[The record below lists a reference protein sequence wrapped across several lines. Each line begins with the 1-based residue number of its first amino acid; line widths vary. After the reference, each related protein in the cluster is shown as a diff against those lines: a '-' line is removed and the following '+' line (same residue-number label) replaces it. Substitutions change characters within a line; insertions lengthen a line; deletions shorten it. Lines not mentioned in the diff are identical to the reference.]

1 MRDLPEKLKQGDTIG
16 VVSPSNF
23 VDEEDMPVVEASK
36 KLLEE
41 NGFKVKFAKNC
52 FKNTTGYGATANEK
66 AEDIMQMYE
75 DNEVK
80 AIMSLKGGFNSNSV
94 YEYLDLEEIKKH
106 NKILCGYSDAT
117 SYINYISA
125 KTGNI
130 GFVGPNFKTLTR
142 DEERYCFKNFLS
154 HMCEGSKELLQKDD
168 ECKTIFSGKKAEG
181 KLIGGNLSLITKL
194 SDELDFEGKILFLE
208 EFAFES
214 PAALVSGNIYS
225 LKQKGVFNKIAGLW
239 IGNYDGD
246 ILLEKIIMDT
256 IEDLDI
262 NYPIIK
268 SNNFGHT
275 ERIMSIP
282 IGAKARIE
290 ENNIEIIED
299 YLK

>member
-106 NKILCGYSDAT
+106 NKIL
-117 SYINYISA
+117 
-125 KTGNI
+125 
-130 GFVGPNFKTLTR
+130 
-142 DEERYCFKNFLS
+142 
-154 HMCEGSKELLQKDD
+154 
-168 ECKTIFSGKKAEG
+168 
-181 KLIGGNLSLITKL
+181 
-194 SDELDFEGKILFLE
+194 
-208 EFAFES
+208 
-214 PAALVSGNIYS
+214 
-225 LKQKGVFNKIAGLW
+225 
-239 IGNYDGD
+239 
-246 ILLEKIIMDT
+246 
-256 IEDLDI
+256 
-262 NYPIIK
+262 
-268 SNNFGHT
+268 
-275 ERIMSIP
+275 
-282 IGAKARIE
+282 
-290 ENNIEIIED
+290 
-299 YLK
+299 